1 MHWNDGSNDP
11 WIIGYLP
18 AWNSF
23 YPRHLIQWQ
32 IAEQNYQSMNYFNEL
47 QSTNIRARSISNESR
62 SRWNLEVWCRGNWI
76 WLTKKSVTRLLDD
89 RATEC
94 SSLDKTGNVRTKSHV
109 TLNKMKI
116 RSRFLSKQSF
126 SIAES
131 FRKREREMEELKD

>member
-1 MHWNDGSNDP
+1 MSRKLD
-11 WIIGYLP
+11 
-18 AWNSF
+18 
-23 YPRHLIQWQ
+23 LID
-32 IAEQNYQSMNYFNEL
+32 EEKCDKV
-47 QSTNIRARSISNESR
+47 AR
-62 SRWNLEVWCRGNWI
+62 
-76 WLTKKSVTRLLDD
+76 

-126 SIAES
+126 SVAES